1 MISYK
6 VRINTIRKRELTKDK
21 NGKARYSYQVRWTVE
36 GGEFTKTFTTSA
48 LADSFRSSLLKAA
61 RDGEGF
67 DTKSG
72 LPTSMLEPEPET
84 APTWLEFAADYVD
97 MKWKNL
103 AARSRETTVESLAAM
118 LPALVD
124 DLPGKPDMRTLR
136 QTLRRWYLPPAARK
150 PDAPEAP
157 PVNWKALHWL
167 RRASLPVTAIKDSG
181 TARGV
186 LDAMLLTMDGTPGK
200 ANTVLRRRRVVG
212 NVIKYAIEV
221 GHLDDDP
228 FKRITWTPPKASKRL
243 DRRRVP
249 NPAQITE
256 LLTAVSYVGSWE
268 RGRGRRLVAFFACMY
283 YAMMRPEEVIALR
296 VSDCYLPDKGW
307 GLLTLEK
314 ATPTAGKAWTDSGKL
329 HDDKGL
335 KQRAVDEIRPVPIP
349 PVLVAM
355 LKEHIREFSAK
366 NSDGRVFGNERGG
379 RIVASTYS
387 RVWREAR
394 AFAMTPDRVDSLLAA
409 VPYDLRHAGVSLGL
423 RSTRDPALIAE
434 RAGHSVEIMMST
446 YSWVLDDQ
454 DKIANKA
461 IEEALGGDPHV

>member
-1 MISYK
+1 M
-6 VRINTIRKRELTKDK
+6 
-21 NGKARYSYQVRWTVE
+21 
-36 GGEFTKTFTTSA
+36 
-48 LADSFRSSLLKAA
+48 
-61 RDGEGF
+61 
-67 DTKSG
+67 
-72 LPTSMLEPEPET
+72 
-84 APTWLEFAADYVD
+84 
-97 MKWKNL
+97 
-103 AARSRETTVESLAAM
+103 
-118 LPALVD
+118 
-124 DLPGKPDMRTLR
+124 
-136 QTLRRWYLPPAARK
+136 
-150 PDAPEAP
+150 
-157 PVNWKALHWL
+157 
-167 RRASLPVTAIKDSG
+167 
-181 TARGV
+181 
-186 LDAMLLTMDGTPGK
+186 
-200 ANTVLRRRRVVG
+200 
-212 NVIKYAIEV
+212 KYAIEV

-249 NPAQITE
+249 NPAQVTE
-256 LLTAVSYVGSWE
+256 LLTAVSYVGSWD

-296 VSDCYLPDKGW
+296 VSDCHLPDKGW

-329 HDDKGL
+329 HDEKGL
-335 KQRAVDEIRPVPIP
+335 KQRAEDEIRPVPIP

-355 LKEHIREFSAK
+355 LKEHIREFSGK

-394 AFAMTPDRVDSLLAA
+394 PFAMTPDRVDSLMAA

-423 RSTRDPALIAE
+423 RSTRDPAMIAE

-454 DKIANKA
+454 GQDREQGDRRRARRRSARLKA
-461 IEEALGGDPHV
+461 VAVPRHRPPASVGGSSFAWNDLRKQSDFQATNRPRTPTQGRFQRHTLAHVLDSGNQKAAAQMRCGLFRLGAPGRIRTYAPASGGRCSIP